1 MTRRLNPV
9 VSSAPFKKLVLSGL
23 LLSCST
29 AVLSM
34 DLLKAYE
41 TAKLQDATILAARA
55 TAQADRENLPQA
67 LAQLLPNIS
76 ASVGYNQNNLTSTTP
91 NFLGVEQTTKTD
103 YPSQSQTLTLRQ
115 PLYRPFLKAQYQ
127 QAGAR
132 VDDANAVLNQEEQS
146 LVVRVVGAYFEAML
160 THEQLNLVLAQR
172 KAYTTQ
178 LDVARK
184 SFAGGSGT
192 RTDIDAAQAQLDL
205 NAAEEIEA
213 RQNMVYTLRQLEL
226 LVCQPIDQL
235 STLNI
240 NKLQLLS
247 PQPNNLLDWITRAE
261 QNSPQI
267 KSLKALVEVAR
278 LEVNKNQS
286 GHYPTLD
293 AIAQLSRSQSENIT
307 NTQNRYN
314 NASVGLQLTV
324 PLFAGG
330 AVTSSVRQALAARD
344 RAEQLLEAGR
354 RDLGLRVHK
363 EFRGLTENIPKI
375 SALEQALISADQLV
389 LSSSKSFLA
398 GSRTVVDVLNAEQK
412 RSVVLRDLAQ
422 ARYIYLISNIRLL
435 AIVGAA
441 DVEAVRSINQVLQP

>member
-55 TAQADRENLPQA
+55 TAQAGRENLPQA

-226 LVCQPIDQL
+226 LVGQPIDQL

-240 NKLQLLS
+240 SKLQLLS

-293 AIAQLSRSQSENIT
+293 AIAQLSRSQSETVT

-363 EFRGLTENIPKI
+363 EFRSLTENIPKI

-389 LSSSKSFLA
+389 LSSSKSFQA

-435 AIVGAA
+435 ALVGAA
-441 DVEAVRSINQVLQP
+441 DVEAVRSINQVLQH